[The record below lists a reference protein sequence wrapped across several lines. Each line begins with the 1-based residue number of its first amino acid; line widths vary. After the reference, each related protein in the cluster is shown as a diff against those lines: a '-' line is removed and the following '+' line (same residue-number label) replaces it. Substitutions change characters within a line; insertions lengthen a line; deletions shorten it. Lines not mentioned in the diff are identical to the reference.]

1 MKLSKPFKKKVRND
15 DDDDSSS
22 LYGNKRRDEEGG
34 SSSVADWAVTDSSK
48 FKRLSKDAK
57 TEGKRAPELWI
68 PDGESRLVRYVDNE
82 PIASFKR
89 YSFKHNGKWRQFV
102 APPEGKTDLFA
113 SQLGLKAQRVF
124 LFRVIDING
133 YKDKKKGK
141 TYRNLPRFQVASTRA
156 FDQITM
162 MSEENADAGELNEY
176 NVKISRS
183 GTGTSTSYLY
193 MPRPVEKMTPEMKK
207 AIAQFPKF
215 TDYYKPLSRAQQ
227 EAIVAAHGGGSSNED
242 EDDE

>member
-1 MKLSKPFKKKVRND
+1 MLLSKPFKKKVRM
-15 DDDDSSS
+15 DDDSS
-22 LYGNKRRDEEGG
+22 LYRNRKDRDEEGG
-34 SSSVADWAVTDSSK
+34 KSNVADWACTDASK

-68 PDGESRLVRYVDNE
+68 PDGESRLVRYVDDE

-113 SQLGLKAQRVF
+113 TQLGLKAQRVF

-141 TYRNLPRFQVASTRA
+141 TYRNLARFQVASTRA
-156 FDQITM
+156 FDQISM
-162 MSEENADAGELNEY
+162 MSEENSDAGALNEY

-183 GTGTSTSYLY
+183 GTGTNTTYLY
-193 MPRPVEKMTPEMKK
+193 MPRQVEKLTPEMKK
-207 AIAQFPKF
+207 AIDTFPKF
-215 TDYYKPLSRAQQ
+215 TDYYKPLSRQQQ
-227 EAIVAAHGGGSSNED
+227 EAIVASHGGGNNS
-242 EDDE
+242 DDDDND